1 LLTLELYLKLKSRA
15 ESKYPEIVKSTRLMG
30 GKTTQPNGDYSYHW
44 ESILQDGSIHR
55 WDNAPDH
62 PQIATFPKHF
72 HEGSSENVKESH
84 ISEDPEEAIVEI
96 LDFIKAKLKTRD

>member
-1 LLTLELYLKLKSRA
+1 MCGLLQMVTTHTIGRA
-15 ESKYPEIVKSTRLMG
+15 YFR
-30 GKTTQPNGDYSYHW
+30 
-44 ESILQDGSIHR
+44 DGSIHR

-72 HEGSSENVKESH
+72 REGSSENVKESR
-84 ISEDPEEAIVEI
+84 ISGDSEEAIVEI